1 MKPFFFRFGIIG
13 SFALVALGCANAQ
26 NENNKSTPAVSLSSS
41 IQRNTGIDSGN
52 QTNLGL
58 TVPKGFSV
66 NVFAEGLTNPR
77 RLLIMPG
84 STAAHYKVLIAESA
98 AGRISVLD
106 STGSGKADN
115 KSTFV
120 SGLQKPYGMAFNGG
134 WFYAANTD
142 SVVRFPYKTGQT
154 SISGD
159 AQTLIKLPTGGHWT
173 RNLLF
178 ADGGKKMYIAVGSS
192 CNVCED
198 KDNRAAINVA
208 NPDGSDFKPYATGI
222 RNPVG
227 MALYP
232 GTDHLW
238 TSVNERDRLG
248 DDTPPDY
255 LTQVQQ
261 DNFYGWPYAYTDLNR
276 QVHPDPD
283 FGAKNPDKV
292 KSTTPP
298 TVPVQAHSAALGL
311 TFYPLKTTGQKY
323 FPKEYHGDAFLAFHG
338 SWNRS
343 EPTGYK
349 IARVHF
355 KNGKPISISDFVTGF
370 LKSDQNV
377 WGRPVDIT
385 VAPDGSLLFSDDKG
399 GKIWRV
405 SYATNH

>member
-1 MKPFFFRFGIIG
+1 MKPFILRFALIG
-13 SFALVALGCANAQ
+13 SVALVALGCANAQ
-26 NENNKSTPAVSLSSS
+26 KQNDNNAPAKTTIHRDAEIAGSVTTSS
-41 IQRNTGIDSGN
+41 
-52 QTNLGL
+52 GL
-58 TVPKGFSV
+58 TVPRGFSV
-66 NVFAEGLTNPR
+66 NLFAEGLTNPR
-77 RLLIMPG
+77 RLLIVPG
-84 STAAHYKVLIAESA
+84 STAAHYKVLVAESA
-98 AGRISVLD
+98 AGRISVLNNSD
-106 STGSGKADN
+106 SGKADS

-120 SGLQKPYGMAFNGG
+120 SGLNKPYGMAFNGN
-134 WFYAANTD
+134 WFYVGNTD
-142 SVVRFPYKTGQT
+142 SVVRFPFKNGQT
-154 SISGD
+154 SINENP
-159 AQTLIKLPTGGHWT
+159 QTLLQLPTGGHWT

-178 ADGGKKMYIAVGSS
+178 SESGKKMYIAVGSS

-198 KDNRAAINVA
+198 AENRAAINIA
-208 NPDGSDFKPYATGI
+208 NPDGSDFKTYATGI

-232 GTDHLW
+232 GTDELW

-255 LTQVQQ
+255 LTRVKQGA
-261 DNFYGWPYAYTDLNR
+261 FYGWPYAYTDINR
-276 QVHPDPD
+276 HIHPDPD

-292 KSTTPP
+292 KATTPP

-311 TFYPLKTTGQKY
+311 TFYPLQSGGQKY
-323 FPKEYHGDAFLAFHG
+323 FPQQYRGDAFLAFHG

-343 EPTGYK
+343 ERTGYK

-355 KNGKPISISDFVTGF
+355 ENGKPVSVTDFVTGF
-370 LKSDQNV
+370 LKPDQSV

-405 SYATNH
+405 SYTG